1 MADTVIKRDGHVVPF
16 NKEKIGA
23 AILKAMKYGS
33 GIEKEK
39 IANDIADEIEDEL
52 KNVIEVPISDIE
64 TLVYNKLIS
73 KKQRLTAKAYEDY
86 RAVREYQRQH
96 NTIDNKVL
104 GIIDGTN
111 KASLSENSN
120 KNEAL
125 ISTCRDLVAEEVSKD
140 ISLRMML
147 PPHIAQAHQE
157 GIIHIHDLGH
167 YLNHSFNCCLVNLE
181 DMLQNGTVINGKMIE
196 KPHSFRTACTIATQ
210 IIAQVASAQF
220 GGQTITLSHLAPFVR
235 ISEKIIRKEVEEEQ
249 IAAHNKIYGGN
260 LISFSDDM
268 KLAIEEIVQK
278 RLAKEVRD
286 GVQTFQYQINTLQ
299 TSNGQSPFLSVFMYI
314 AENPEY
320 EKETAMIIEE
330 FIRQRIQGMKNEV
343 GVWITPAFP
352 KLLYV
357 LDENNMHEDSEY
369 WHITELAA
377 KCVAKRMMPDF
388 ISAKH
393 MRQNYEGNVFGCMG
407 CRAWLSPYKGDINNE
422 EGIYK
427 WYGRFNM
434 GLTSINLADC
444 GMSAQGSIDDFWKI
458 FDERLELCYES
469 LMLRYE
475 KLKNVTSDASPIH
488 WQHGAI
494 ARLPKHTPIYPLLQN
509 GYSTITLGYIGV
521 YECVKALLGVSHT
534 TSEGEKLAIEI
545 VSYMKKKVLDWK
557 KRTGLGFALYGTP
570 SESLTEKFAQA
581 TVRRWG
587 TVDGESNRNFLTNSY
602 HVFVE
607 EKINAFDK
615 LKFESQFHPIS
626 SGGCISYVEAVNL
639 TNNIPAVLSLI
650 QYIYDN
656 IQYAEINTKSD
667 YCHVCGYDGEIMID
681 DNLDWYCP
689 NCGNR
694 DKSKMNVV
702 RRTCGYLGENFWNKG
717 RTEEIKN
724 RYVHLGS
731 GD

>member
-1 MADTVIKRDGHVVPF
+1 MAETVVKRNGQIVPF
-16 NKEKIGA
+16 DKEKIST
-23 AILKAMKYGS
+23 AILKAMRYGS
-33 GIEKEK
+33 GVEKEK
-39 IANDIADEIEDEL
+39 IANDIANEIESEL
-52 KNVIEVPISDIE
+52 QDVNEVPISEIE
-64 TLVYNKLIS
+64 NLVYNKLIS
-73 KKQRLTAKAYEDY
+73 KKQRVTAKAYEDY

-167 YLNHSFNCCLVNLE
+167 YLNHSFNCCLVNLF
-181 DMLQNGTVINGKMIE
+181 DMLVNGTVINGKMIE

-210 IIAQVASAQF
+210 IIAQVASGQF

-235 ISEKIIRKEVEEEQ
+235 ISEERIRKEVEDEWSGYVGSE
-249 IAAHNKIYGGN
+249 
-260 LISFSDDM
+260 
-268 KLAIEEIVQK
+268 IENRINEIVKK

-357 LDENNMHEDSEY
+357 LDENNIHEDSEY
-369 WHITELAA
+369 WYITELAA
-377 KCVAKRMMPDF
+377 ECVSKRMMPDF

-407 CRAWLSPYKGDINNE
+407 CRAWLSPYKGSVNNE
-422 EGIYK
+422 EGAYK

-444 GMSAQGSIDDFWKI
+444 GMSAQGDIDEFWNI
-458 FDERLELCYES
+458 FEERLELCFES

-494 ARLPKHTPIYPLLQN
+494 ARLPKHAPIFPLLQE

-521 YECVKALLGVSHT
+521 YECVKSLLGVSHT
-534 TSEGEKLAIEI
+534 TPDGEKLALEI
-545 VSYMKKKVLDWK
+545 VKYMKKKVVDWK

-570 SESLTEKFAQA
+570 SESLTEKFANA
-581 TVRRWG
+581 TIKRWG
-587 TVDGESNRNFLTNSY
+587 TVDGEEARCFLTNSY

-607 EKINAFDK
+607 EEIDAFEK

-626 SGGCISYVEAVNL
+626 SGGCISYIEAVNL
-639 TNNIPAVLSLI
+639 TNNIPAVLSVI
-650 QYIYDN
+650 KYIYDN

-681 DNLDWYCP
+681 ENLDWYCP

-702 RRTCGYLGENFWNKG
+702 RRTCGYLGENFWNRG

-724 RYVHLGS
+724 RYVHLGA
-731 GD
+731 GN

>member
-1 MADTVIKRDGHVVPF
+1 MNVIKRDGRTVPF
-16 NKEKIGA
+16 DKNKIKT
-23 AILKAMKYGS
+23 AILRAMHQGS
-33 GIEKEK
+33 GVIKDK
-39 IANDIADEIEDEL
+39 IADDIANEIENEL
-52 KNVIEVPISDIE
+52 ADANEINISQIEL
-64 TLVYNKLIS
+64 LVYSKLIS
-73 KKQRLTAKAYEDY
+73 KKQKLTAKAYEDY

-104 GIIDGTN
+104 GIVDGTN

-157 GIIHIHDLGH
+157 GLIHIHDLGH
-167 YLNHSFNCCLVNLE
+167 YLNPSFNCCLVNLD
-181 DMLQNGTVINGKMIE
+181 DMLQNGTVINGKLIE

-210 IIAQVASAQF
+210 IIAQVASGQF

-235 ISEKIIRKEVEEEQ
+235 ISKER
-249 IAAHNKIYGGN
+249 
-260 LISFSDDM
+260 
-268 KLAIEEIVQK
+268 IENELRDELSLVNIDLTHDAFAEIVQK
-278 RLAKEVRD
+278 RLVKEVRD

-320 EKETAMIIEE
+320 EKETAMIIKE

-357 LDENNMHEDSEY
+357 LDENNIHEDSEY

-377 KCVAKRMMPDF
+377 ECVSKRMMPDF

-407 CRAWLSPYKGDINNE
+407 CRAWLSPYNGATNNE
-422 EGIYK
+422 DGKYK

-444 GMSAQGSIDDFWKI
+444 GMSAQGNIEDFWKI

-469 LMLRYE
+469 LMLRYD
-475 KLKNVTSDASPIH
+475 KLKNVTSDVSPIH

-494 ARLPKHTPIYPLLQN
+494 ARLPKHAPIYPLLQN
-509 GYSTITLGYIGV
+509 GYATITLGYIGV
-521 YECVKALLGVSHT
+521 YECVKSLIGVSHT
-534 TSEGEKLAIEI
+534 TPNGEKLALEI
-545 VSYMKKKVLDWK
+545 VKYMKSKVLEWK

-570 SESLTEKFAQA
+570 SEALTEKFANA

-587 TVDGESNRNFLTNSY
+587 TVDGEDVRGFLTNSY
-602 HVFVE
+602 HVNVE
-607 EKINAFDK
+607 EKIDAFAK

-626 SGGCISYVEAVNL
+626 SGGSISYIEAVNL
-639 TNNIPAVLSLI
+639 TNNIPAVLSVI
-650 QYIYDN
+650 KYIYDN
-656 IQYAEINTKSD
+656 IQYAELNTKSD
-667 YCHVCGYDGEIMID
+667 YCHVCGFDGEIMID
-681 DNLDWYCP
+681 ENLDWYCP

-724 RYVHLGS
+724 RYVHLGA

>member
-1 MADTVIKRDGHVVPF
+1 MFVIKRDGRQVPF
-16 NKEKIGA
+16 DKDKIRT
-23 AILKAMKYGS
+23 AILRAMHQGS
-33 GIEKEK
+33 GVIKEK
-39 IANDIADEIEDEL
+39 IADDIANEIENE
-52 KNVIEVPISDIE
+52 ISDTTSVNISQIE
-64 TLVYNKLIS
+64 LLVYSKLIS
-73 KKQRLTAKAYEDY
+73 KKQKLTAKAYEDY

-104 GIIDGTN
+104 GIVDGTN
-111 KASLSENSN
+111 KASLAENSN

-157 GIIHIHDLGH
+157 GLIHIHDLGH
-167 YLNHSFNCCLVNLE
+167 YLNHSFNCCLVNLN
-181 DMLQNGTVINGKMIE
+181 DMLQNGTVINGKLIE

-210 IIAQVASAQF
+210 IIAQVASGQF

-235 ISEKIIRKEVEEEQ
+235 ISAEKIRKEVEEEFSLFSTYGEDPDTY
-249 IAAHNKIYGGN
+249 KITED
-260 LISFSDDM
+260 I
-268 KLAIEEIVQK
+268 IQK

-314 AENPEY
+314 SEDKEY
-320 EKETAMIIEE
+320 EKETAMLVEE

-357 LDENNMHEDSEY
+357 LDENNIHEDSQY
-369 WHITELAA
+369 WYITELAA
-377 KCVAKRMMPDF
+377 ECVSKRMMPDF

-393 MRQNYEGNVFGCMG
+393 MRKNYEGNVFGCMG
-407 CRAWLSPYKGDINNE
+407 CRAWLSPYNGETNNE
-422 EGIYK
+422 TGTYK

-444 GMSAQGSIDDFWKI
+444 GMSAQGNIEDFWKI

-469 LMLRYE
+469 LMLRYD
-475 KLKNVTSDASPIH
+475 KLKNVTSDVSPIH

-494 ARLPKHTPIYPLLQN
+494 ARLPKHAPIYPLLQD
-509 GYSTITLGYIGV
+509 GYATITLGYIGV
-521 YECVKALLGVSHT
+521 YECVKSLIGVSHT
-534 TSEGEKLAIEI
+534 APDGEKLALEI
-545 VSYMKKKVLDWK
+545 VKYMKSKVLEWK

-570 SESLTEKFAQA
+570 SEALTEKFANA

-587 TVDGESNRNFLTNSY
+587 TVDGHEARGFLTNSY

-607 EKINAFDK
+607 EEINAFDK
-615 LKFESQFHPIS
+615 LQFESQFHPIS
-626 SGGCISYVEAVNL
+626 SGGSISYIEAVNL
-639 TNNIPAVLSLI
+639 TNNIPAVLSVI
-650 QYIYDN
+650 KYIYDN

-667 YCHVCGYDGEIMID
+667 YCHECGYDGEILID
-681 DNLDWYCP
+681 ENLDWYCP

-724 RYVHLGS
+724 RYVHLGA

>member
-1 MADTVIKRDGHVVPF
+1 MVDIVIKRNNEEVSF
-16 NKEKIGA
+16 NKEKIST
-23 AILKAMKYGS
+23 AILKAMRHGS
-33 GIEKEK
+33 GIKKDK
-39 IANDIADEIEDEL
+39 IANDIADEIANEL
-52 KNVIEVPISDIE
+52 QDVEKVSISKIEG
-64 TLVYNKLIS
+64 LVYNKLIS
-73 KKQRLTAKAYEDY
+73 KKQKLTAKAYEDY

-120 KNEAL
+120 KNETL

-147 PPHIAQAHQE
+147 PPHIAQAHQD

-210 IIAQVASAQF
+210 IIAQVASGQF
-220 GGQTITLSHLAPFVR
+220 GGQTIALSHLAPFVR
-235 ISEKIIRKEVEEEQ
+235 ISEEKIRKEVEEELYD
-249 IAAHNKIYGGN
+249 ILEADIELDITRNT
-260 LISFSDDM
+260 
-268 KLAIEEIVQK
+268 AIEKVVKK
-278 RLAKEVRD
+278 RLADEVRA

-314 AENPEY
+314 SENPEY
-320 EKETAMIIEE
+320 EKETAMLIEE

-343 GVWITPAFP
+343 GVWTTPAFP

-357 LDENNMHEDSEY
+357 LDENNIHEDSKY
-369 WHITELAA
+369 WYITELAA
-377 KCVAKRMMPDF
+377 ECVSKRMMPDF

-393 MRQNYEGNVFGCMG
+393 MKQNYEGNVFGCMG
-407 CRAWLSPYKGDINNE
+407 CRAWLSPYKGGINNT
-422 EGIYK
+422 EGEYK

-434 GLTSINLADC
+434 GLTSINLADV
-444 GMSAQGSIDDFWKI
+444 GLSAQGDIDDFWKI

-494 ARLPKHTPIYPLLQN
+494 ARLPKHAPIYPLLQD
-509 GYSTITLGYIGV
+509 GYATITLGYIGV
-521 YECVKALLGVSHT
+521 YECVKALIGKSHT
-534 TSEGEKLAIEI
+534 TPEGEKLAVEI
-545 VSYMKKKVLDWK
+545 VKYMKSKTLEWK

-570 SESLTEKFAQA
+570 SESLTEKFANA
-581 TVRRWG
+581 TVERWG
-587 TVDGESNRNFLTNSY
+587 TVDGESSRGFLTNSY

-607 EKINAFDK
+607 EEINAFDK

-626 SGGCISYVEAVNL
+626 SGGSISYIEAVNL
-639 TNNIPAVLSLI
+639 TNNIPAVLSVI
-650 QYIYDN
+650 KYIYDN

-667 YCHVCGYDGEIMID
+667 YCHICGYDGEIMID
-681 DNLDWYCP
+681 ENLDWYCP
-689 NCGNR
+689 NCGNK

-724 RYVHLGS
+724 RYVHLGA

>member
-1 MADTVIKRDGHVVPF
+1 MADTVIKRDGHVVAF
-16 NKEKIGA
+16 DKAKISK

-39 IANDIADEIEDEL
+39 IANDIANEIEVEL
-52 KNVIEVPISDIE
+52 HDVCEVSISDIE
-64 TLVYNKLIS
+64 NLVYNKLIS

-140 ISLRMML
+140 VSLRMML

-235 ISEKIIRKEVEEEQ
+235 ISEERIRKEVEEELD
-249 IAAHNKIYGGN
+249 I
-260 LISFSDDM
+260 
-268 KLAIEEIVQK
+268 IEEGYYETPYNGYFKDKVEEVVQK

-320 EKETAMIIEE
+320 EKETAMIVEE

-357 LDENNMHEDSEY
+357 LDENNIHEDSEY

-377 KCVAKRMMPDF
+377 ECVSKRMMPDF

-422 EGIYK
+422 DGKYK

-444 GMSAQGSIDDFWKI
+444 GMSAQGNIDDFWQI

-521 YECVKALLGVSHT
+521 YECVKSLLGVSHT
-534 TSEGEKLAIEI
+534 TDEGEKLALEI
-545 VSYMKKKVLDWK
+545 VKYMKKKVLDWK

-570 SESLTEKFAQA
+570 SESLTEKFARA
-581 TVRRWG
+581 TARRWG
-587 TVDGESNRNFLTNSY
+587 TVDGESNRGFLTNSY

-626 SGGCISYVEAVNL
+626 SGGCISYIEAVNL
-639 TNNIPAVLSLI
+639 TNNIPAVLSVI
-650 QYIYDN
+650 KYIYDN

-702 RRTCGYLGENFWNKG
+702 RRTCGYLGENFWNEG

-724 RYVHLGS
+724 RYVHLGA
-731 GD
+731 GE

>member
-1 MADTVIKRDGHVVPF
+1 MADTVVKRDGNIAPF
-16 NKEKIGA
+16 NKEKIST

-39 IANDIADEIEDEL
+39 IANDIANEIENEL
-52 KNVIEVPISDIE
+52 KDVSEVSISDIE
-64 TLVYNKLIS
+64 TSVYNKLIS

-235 ISEKIIRKEVEEEQ
+235 ISKERIRREVWNDIYDLNIGSQEDIADYVEKIVE
-249 IAAHNKIYGGN
+249 
-260 LISFSDDM
+260 
-268 KLAIEEIVQK
+268 K
-278 RLAKEVRD
+278 RLAREVRD

-314 AENPEY
+314 SEDAEY

-330 FIRQRIQGMKNEV
+330 FIKQRIQGMKNEV

-357 LDENNMHEDSEY
+357 LDENNIHEDSEY
-369 WHITELAA
+369 WYITELAA
-377 KCVAKRMMPDF
+377 ECVSKRMMPDF

-407 CRAWLSPYKGDINNE
+407 CRAWLSPYSGIINNE
-422 EGIYK
+422 DGKYK

-444 GMSAQGSIDDFWKI
+444 GMSAQGNIEDFWKI

-469 LMLRYE
+469 LILRYE

-494 ARLPKHTPIYPLLQN
+494 ARLPKHAPIQPLLQDS
-509 GYSTITLGYIGV
+509 YATITLGYIGV
-521 YECVKALLGVSHT
+521 YECVKSLLGVSHT
-534 TSEGEKLAIEI
+534 TPEGEKLALEI
-545 VSYMKKKVLDWK
+545 VKYMKKKILDWK

-587 TVDGESNRNFLTNSY
+587 TVDGESDRNFLTNSY

-607 EKINAFDK
+607 EEINAFDK

-626 SGGCISYVEAVNL
+626 SGGCISYIEAVNL
-639 TNNIPAVLSLI
+639 TNNIPAVLSVI

-724 RYVHLGS
+724 RYVHLGA
-731 GD
+731 GE

>member
-1 MADTVIKRDGHVVPF
+1 MVVIKRDGREVSF
-16 NKEKIGA
+16 DKTKIET
-23 AILKAMKYGS
+23 AILRAMHQGS
-33 GIEKEK
+33 GVIKDK
-39 IANDIADEIEDEL
+39 IAKDIADEIENEFKECD
-52 KNVIEVPISDIE
+52 KIDISTIEMS
-64 TLVYNKLIS
+64 VYNKLIS
-73 KKQRLTAKAYEDY
+73 KKQKLTAKAYEDY

-120 KNEAL
+120 KNESL

-157 GIIHIHDLGH
+157 GLIHVHDLGH
-167 YLNHSFNCCLVNLE
+167 YLNPSFNCCLVNLE
-181 DMLQNGTVINGKMIE
+181 DMLQNGTVINGKLIE

-220 GGQTITLSHLAPFVR
+220 GGQTMTLSHLAPFVR
-235 ISEKIIRKEVEEEQ
+235 ISEERIRNEVEDE
-249 IAAHNKIYGGN
+249 IYNIVEYGVH
-260 LISFSDDM
+260 SPSM
-268 KLAIEEIVQK
+268 IEEIVRK

-314 AENPEY
+314 SENPEY

-357 LDENNMHEDSEY
+357 LNENNIHEDSEY
-369 WHITELAA
+369 WYITKLAA
-377 KCVAKRMMPDF
+377 ECVSKRMMPDF

-407 CRAWLSPYKGDINNE
+407 CRAWLSPYKGGINNT
-422 EGIYK
+422 EGTYK

-444 GMSAQGSIDDFWKI
+444 GLSAQGNIDDFWKI

-469 LMLRYE
+469 LMLRYG
-475 KLKNVTSDASPIH
+475 KLKNVTSDVSPIH

-494 ARLPKHTPIYPLLQN
+494 ARLPKHTPIYPLLQE
-509 GYSTITLGYIGV
+509 GYATITLGYIGV
-521 YECVKALLGVSHT
+521 YECVKSLLGVSHT
-534 TSEGEKLAIEI
+534 TPEGEKLALEI
-545 VSYMKKKVLDWK
+545 VKYMKAKVLEWK

-570 SESLTEKFAQA
+570 SESLTEKFANA

-587 TVDGESNRNFLTNSY
+587 TVDGEEARGFLTNSY

-607 EKINAFDK
+607 EKIDAFDK

-626 SGGCISYVEAVNL
+626 SGGCISYIEAVNL
-639 TNNIPAVLSLI
+639 TNNIPAVLSVI

-681 DNLDWYCP
+681 ENLDWYCP
-689 NCGNR
+689 NCSNK

-724 RYVHLGS
+724 RYVHLGA
-731 GD
+731 GE

>member
-1 MADTVIKRDGHVVPF
+1 MTRTIIKRDGREVEF
-16 NKEKIGA
+16 QREKIYN
-23 AILKAMKYGS
+23 AILKAMNHGS
-33 GIEKEK
+33 GIVKEK
-39 IANDIADEIEDEL
+39 IACDIADEIDEEFRD
-52 KNVIEVPISDIE
+52 KERITIAEVE
-64 TLVYNKLIS
+64 TLVYSKLIA
-73 KKQRLTAKAYEDY
+73 KKQKTTAKAYEGY
-86 RAVREYQRQH
+86 RAVREYQRQQ

-104 GIIDGTN
+104 GIVDGSN
-111 KASLSENSN
+111 KDMLSENSN

-125 ISTCRDLVAEEVSKD
+125 ISTGRDLVAEEVSKD

-147 PPHIAQAHQE
+147 PPHIAQAHQD

-167 YLNHSFNCCLVNLE
+167 YLNKSFNCCLVNLD
-181 DMLQNGTVINGKMIE
+181 DMLQNGTVINGKLIE

-235 ISEKIIRKEVEEEQ
+235 ISEERIREEVKEDCCD
-249 IAAHNKIYGGN
+249 
-260 LISFSDDM
+260 LWDDSLVNTEGFQ
-268 KLAIEEIVQK
+268 KVVQR
-278 RLAKEVRD
+278 RLAKEIRD

-299 TSNGQSPFLSVFMYI
+299 TANGQSPFLSVFMFI
-314 AENPEY
+314 GENPEY

-343 GVWITPAFP
+343 GAWITPAFP

-357 LDENNMHEDSEY
+357 LDENNIHEDSEY
-369 WHITELAA
+369 WYITKLAA

-407 CRAWLSPYKGDINNE
+407 CRAWLSPYKGPTNNT
-422 EGIYK
+422 EGTYK

-444 GMSAQGSIDDFWKI
+444 GLSAQGSIEDFWKI

-475 KLKNVTSDASPIH
+475 KLKDVTSDVSPIH

-494 ARLPKHTPIYPLLQN
+494 ARLPKHTPIYPLLQD

-521 YECVKALLGVSHT
+521 YECVKALIGVSHT
-534 TSEGEKLAIEI
+534 TPEGEKLALEI
-545 VSYMKKKVLDWK
+545 VKYMKAKVLEWK

-570 SESLTEKFAQA
+570 SESLTEKFAKA
-581 TVRRWG
+581 TMRRWG
-587 TVDGESNRNFLTNSY
+587 TVDGTDKRNFLTNSY

-607 EKINAFDK
+607 EKIDPFEK

-626 SGGCISYVEAVNL
+626 SGGCISYIEAVNL
-639 TNNIPAVLSLI
+639 TNNIPSVLSVI
-650 QYIYDN
+650 QFIYDN

-667 YCHVCGYDGEIMID
+667 YCQVCGFDGEILID
-681 DNLDWYCP
+681 EDLEWYCP

-694 DKSKMNVV
+694 DKTRMNVT
-702 RRTCGYLGENFWNKG
+702 RRTCGYLGENFWNEG

>member
-1 MADTVIKRDGHVVPF
+1 MITVIKRDGRRVDFDKLRIV
-16 NKEKIGA
+16 N
-23 AILKAMKYGS
+23 AIVKAMRQGT
-33 GIEKEK
+33 GIVKLK
-39 IANDIADEIEDEL
+39 IAEDIANEIESEL
-52 KNVIEVPISDIE
+52 KNVTEVNISQIEMS
-64 TLVYNKLIS
+64 VYNKLIS
-73 KKQRLTAKAYEDY
+73 KKQRLTAKSYEDY
-86 RAVREYQRQH
+86 RAVREYQRLH

-111 KASLSENSN
+111 KASLLENSN

-125 ISTCRDLVAEEVSKD
+125 VSTSRDLVAEEVSKD
-140 ISLRMML
+140 ISLRMKL
-147 PPHIAQAHQE
+147 PPHIAQAHQD
-157 GIIHIHDLGH
+157 GIIHVHDLGH
-167 YLNHSFNCCLVNLE
+167 YLNNSFNCCLVNLE

-210 IIAQVASAQF
+210 IIAQVASGQF
-220 GGQTITLSHLAPFVR
+220 GGQSITLSHLAPFVR
-235 ISEKIIRKEVEEEQ
+235 ISEENIRKEVNDELSNFDNFGEMTNYRQMVE
-249 IAAHNKIYGGN
+249 H
-260 LISFSDDM
+260 
-268 KLAIEEIVQK
+268 IVKK
-278 RLAKEVRD
+278 RLAKEIRD

-314 AENPEY
+314 SENPEY
-320 EKETAMIIEE
+320 EKETAALVEE
-330 FIRQRIQGMKNEV
+330 FIRQRIKGMKNEV

-357 LDENNMHEDSEY
+357 LDENNIHEDSEY
-369 WHITELAA
+369 WYITELAA
-377 KCVAKRMMPDF
+377 ECVSKRMMPDF

-393 MRQNYEGNVFGCMG
+393 MRQNYEGNVFPCMG
-407 CRAWLSPYKGDINNE
+407 CRAWLSPYKGSINNTN
-422 EGIYK
+422 GTYK
-427 WYGRFNM
+427 WYGRYNM

-444 GMSAQGSIDDFWKI
+444 GLSAQGNIDDFWEI

-475 KLKNVTSDASPIH
+475 KLKDVTSDVSPIH

-494 ARLPKHTPIYPLLQN
+494 ARLPKHAPIYPLLQD

-521 YECVKALLGVSHT
+521 YECVKALIGKSHT
-534 TSEGEKLAIEI
+534 TPEGEKLALEI
-545 VSYMKKKVLDWK
+545 VKYMKAKVLEWK

-570 SESLTEKFAQA
+570 SESLTERFANA
-581 TVRRWG
+581 TVKRWG
-587 TVDGESNRNFLTNSY
+587 TVDGEEARGFLTNSY

-607 EKINAFDK
+607 EKIDAFEK

-639 TNNIPAVLSLI
+639 TNNIPAVLELI
-650 QYIYDN
+650 KFIYEN

-667 YCHVCGYDGEIMID
+667 YCHVCGFDGEIQID
-681 DNLDWYCP
+681 EDLEWYCP

-702 RRTCGYLGENFWNKG
+702 RRTCGYLGENYWNKG

-724 RYVHLGS
+724 RYVHLGG

>member
-1 MADTVIKRDGHVVPF
+1 MASTVIKRDGRIVSF
-16 NKEKIGA
+16 DKEKINT

-33 GIEKEK
+33 GVKKEK
-39 IANDIADEIEDEL
+39 IANDIANEIENEL
-52 KNVIEVPISDIE
+52 QNIDEVPISEIE
-64 TLVYNKLIS
+64 ALVYNKLIS
-73 KKQRLTAKAYEDY
+73 KKQRNTAKVYEGY
-86 RAVREYQRQH
+86 RAVREYQRQQ

-104 GIIDGTN
+104 GIIDGSN
-111 KASLSENSN
+111 NDALAENSN
-120 KNEAL
+120 KQKTL
-125 ISTCRDLVAEEVSKD
+125 VSTSRDLVAEEVSKD
-140 ISLRMML
+140 ISLRMKL
-147 PPHIAQAHQE
+147 PPHLAQAHQE

-167 YLNHSFNCCLVNLE
+167 YLNNSFNCCLVNLD

-210 IIAQVASAQF
+210 IIAQVASGQF

-235 ISEKIIRKEVEEEQ
+235 ISEERIREEVNAEIDLFENVGENPECENIIEK
-249 IAAHNKIYGGN
+249 
-260 LISFSDDM
+260 
-268 KLAIEEIVQK
+268 IVQK

-314 AENPEY
+314 SENPEY

-330 FIRQRIQGMKNEV
+330 FIRQRIKGMKNEV

-357 LDENNMHEDSEY
+357 LDENNIHENSEY
-369 WHITELAA
+369 WYITELAA
-377 KCVAKRMMPDF
+377 ECVSKRMMPDF

-422 EGIYK
+422 KGIYK

-444 GMSAQGSIDDFWKI
+444 GMSAQGSVEDFWKI

-475 KLKNVTSDASPIH
+475 KLKDVTSDASPIH

-494 ARLPKHTPIYPLLQN
+494 ARLPKHASIYPLLQN

-534 TSEGEKLAIEI
+534 TPEGEKLALEI

-587 TVDGESNRNFLTNSY
+587 TVDGESNRSFLTNSY

-724 RYVHLGS
+724 RYVHLGA

>member
-1 MADTVIKRDGHVVPF
+1 MADTVVKRNGDIAPF
-16 NKEKIGA
+16 NKEKISI

-33 GIEKEK
+33 GIEKGK
-39 IANDIADEIEDEL
+39 IANDIADEIEAEL
-52 KNVIEVPISDIE
+52 NDVENVSISDIE
-64 TLVYNKLIS
+64 ALVYNKLIS
-73 KKQRLTAKAYEDY
+73 KKQRLTAKAYENY
-86 RAVREYQRQH
+86 RAVREYQRQN

-147 PPHIAQAHQE
+147 PPHIAQAHQD

-220 GGQTITLSHLAPFVR
+220 GGQTVTLSHLAPFVR
-235 ISEKIIRKEVEEEQ
+235 ISEERIRKEVEEELDIIEQ
-249 IAAHNKIYGGN
+249 GYYEAPYNN
-260 LISFSDDM
+260 SFEDKM
-268 KLAIEEIVQK
+268 EEVIKK

-320 EKETAMIIEE
+320 EKETAMIVEE

-357 LDENNMHEDSEY
+357 LDKNNIHEDSEY
-369 WHITELAA
+369 WYITELAA
-377 KCVAKRMMPDF
+377 ECVSKRMMPDF

-422 EGIYK
+422 NGKYK

-444 GMSAQGSIDDFWKI
+444 GMSAQGNIEDFWKI

-469 LMLRYE
+469 LILRYE

-494 ARLPKHTPIYPLLQN
+494 ARLPKHTPILPLLQD
-509 GYSTITLGYIGV
+509 GYATITLGYIGV
-521 YECVKALLGVSHT
+521 YECVKSLLGVSHT
-534 TSEGEKLAIEI
+534 TPEGEKLALEI
-545 VSYMKKKVLDWK
+545 VSYMKKKILDWK

-587 TVDGESNRNFLTNSY
+587 TVDGESDRNFLTNSY

-607 EKINAFDK
+607 EEINAFDK
-615 LKFESQFHPIS
+615 LRFESQFHPIS
-626 SGGCISYVEAVNL
+626 SGGCISYIEAVNL
-639 TNNIPAVLSLI
+639 TNNIPAVLSVI

-681 DNLDWYCP
+681 ENLDWYCP

-724 RYVHLGS
+724 RYVHLGA
-731 GD
+731 GE

>member
-1 MADTVIKRDGHVVPF
+1 MRVIKRDGRTVMF
-16 NKEKIGA
+16 DKEKIEI

-33 GIEKEK
+33 GIQKDK
-39 IANDIADEIEDEL
+39 IAKDIADEIEFEL
-52 KNVIEVPISDIE
+52 KDADKVTISEIEG
-64 TLVYNKLIS
+64 LVYNKLIS

-120 KNEAL
+120 KDETL

-140 ISLRMML
+140 ISLRMKL

-157 GIIHIHDLGH
+157 GLIHIHDLGH
-167 YLNHSFNCCLVNLE
+167 YLNSSFNCCLVNLE
-181 DMLQNGTVINGKMIE
+181 DMLQNGTVINGKLIE

-210 IIAQVASAQF
+210 IIAQVASGQF

-235 ISEKIIRKEVEEEQ
+235 ISEEQIRKQVEEELFEIMEQ
-249 IAAHNKIYGGN
+249 GLYNNKT
-260 LISFSDDM
+260 LE
-268 KLAIEEIVQK
+268 KIVQK

-314 AENPEY
+314 NEDKEY
-320 EKETAMIIEE
+320 EKETAMITEE
-330 FIRQRIQGMKNEV
+330 FIRQRIKGMKNEV

-357 LDENNMHEDSEY
+357 LDENNIHEDSEY
-369 WHITELAA
+369 WHITKLAA
-377 KCVAKRMMPDF
+377 ECVSKRMMPDF

-407 CRAWLSPYKGDINNE
+407 CRAWLSPYKGNINNKD
-422 EGIYK
+422 GVYK

-444 GMSAQGSIDDFWKI
+444 GMSAQGDIDNFWKI

-475 KLKNVTSDASPIH
+475 KLKNVTSDVSPIH

-509 GYSTITLGYIGV
+509 GYATITLGYIGV
-521 YECVKALLGVSHT
+521 YECVKSLLGVSHT
-534 TSEGEKLAIEI
+534 DAEGEKLAIEI

-557 KRTGLGFALYGTP
+557 EKTGLGFALYGTP
-570 SESLTEKFAQA
+570 SESLTEKFAKA
-581 TVRRWG
+581 TIKRWG
-587 TVDGESNRNFLTNSY
+587 TVDGESDRNFLTNSY

-626 SGGCISYVEAVNL
+626 SGGCISYIEAVNL

-650 QYIYDN
+650 QYIYEN

-667 YCHVCGYDGEIMID
+667 YCHVCEYDGEIEID
-681 DNLDWYCP
+681 ENLDWYCP

-724 RYVHLGS
+724 RYVHLGA
-731 GD
+731 GE

>member
-1 MADTVIKRDGHVVPF
+1 MNVKKRNGDIVPF
-16 NKEKIGA
+16 NKEKIST

-39 IANDIADEIEDEL
+39 IANDIASEIEAEL
-52 KNVIEVPISDIE
+52 ESVAEVAISDIE

-147 PPHIAQAHQE
+147 PPHIAQAHQD

-196 KPHSFRTACTIATQ
+196 KSHSFRTACTIATQ

-220 GGQTITLSHLAPFVR
+220 GGQTITLTHLAPFVR
-235 ISEKIIRKEVEEEQ
+235 ISKERIENELREELSLVNAE
-249 IAAHNKIYGGN
+249 
-260 LISFSDDM
+260 LSDD
-268 KLAIEEIVQK
+268 AFAEIVQK
-278 RLAKEVRD
+278 RLMREVRD

-320 EKETAMIIEE
+320 EKETAMIVEE
-330 FIRQRIQGMKNEV
+330 FIRQRIKGMKNEV

-357 LDENNMHEDSEY
+357 LDENNIHEDSEY

-377 KCVAKRMMPDF
+377 ECVSKRMMPDF

-407 CRAWLSPYKGDINNE
+407 CRAWLSPYK
-422 EGIYK
+422 
-427 WYGRFNM
+427 R
-434 GLTSINLADC
+434 
-444 GMSAQGSIDDFWKI
+444 
-458 FDERLELCYES
+458 
-469 LMLRYE
+469 
-475 KLKNVTSDASPIH
+475 
-488 WQHGAI
+488 
-494 ARLPKHTPIYPLLQN
+494 
-509 GYSTITLGYIGV
+509 
-521 YECVKALLGVSHT
+521 
-534 TSEGEKLAIEI
+534 
-545 VSYMKKKVLDWK
+545 
-557 KRTGLGFALYGTP
+557 
-570 SESLTEKFAQA
+570 
-581 TVRRWG
+581 
-587 TVDGESNRNFLTNSY
+587 
-602 HVFVE
+602 
-607 EKINAFDK
+607 
-615 LKFESQFHPIS
+615 
-626 SGGCISYVEAVNL
+626 
-639 TNNIPAVLSLI
+639 
-650 QYIYDN
+650 
-656 IQYAEINTKSD
+656 
-667 YCHVCGYDGEIMID
+667 
-681 DNLDWYCP
+681 
-689 NCGNR
+689 
-694 DKSKMNVV
+694 
-702 RRTCGYLGENFWNKG
+702 
-717 RTEEIKN
+717 
-724 RYVHLGS
+724 
-731 GD
+731 

>member
-1 MADTVIKRDGHVVPF
+1 MANTVIKRDGHIVSF
-16 NKEKIGA
+16 DKNKISI
-23 AILKAMKYGS
+23 AILKAMKHGS

-39 IANDIADEIEDEL
+39 IANDIANEIEVEL
-52 KNVIEVPISDIE
+52 ADTETVSISDIE

-235 ISEKIIRKEVEEEQ
+235 ISEERIREEVNEELNSFIQYGENPEDKQITENIIK
-249 IAAHNKIYGGN
+249 N
-260 LISFSDDM
+260 
-268 KLAIEEIVQK
+268 

-320 EKETAMIIEE
+320 EKETAMIVEE
-330 FIRQRIQGMKNEV
+330 FIRQRIKGMKNEV

-357 LDENNMHEDSEY
+357 LDENNIHEDSEY
-369 WHITELAA
+369 WHITKLAA
-377 KCVAKRMMPDF
+377 ECVSKRMMPDF

-422 EGIYK
+422 EGEYK

-444 GMSAQGSIDDFWKI
+444 GMSAQGSIEDFWKI
-458 FDERLELCYES
+458 FDERLEICYES
-469 LMLRYE
+469 LLLRYE

-494 ARLPKHTPIYPLLQN
+494 ARLPKHAPIYPLLQD
-509 GYSTITLGYIGV
+509 GYATITLGYIGV
-521 YECVKALLGVSHT
+521 YECVKSLLGVSHT
-534 TSEGEKLAIEI
+534 TPEGEKLALEI
-545 VSYMKKKVLDWK
+545 VSYMKKKILDWK

-639 TNNIPAVLSLI
+639 TNNIPAVLSVI

-724 RYVHLGS
+724 RYVHLGA
-731 GD
+731 GE

>member
-1 MADTVIKRDGHVVPF
+1 MAQTVIKRDGRKVAF
-16 NKEKIGA
+16 DKDRIYN
-23 AILKAMKYGS
+23 AIIKAMSQGS
-33 GIEKEK
+33 GIKKEK
-39 IANDIADEIEDEL
+39 IAEDIATEIETEL
-52 KNVIEVPISDIE
+52 KCVNEVTIPQIEM
-64 TLVYNKLIS
+64 LVYSKLIS
-73 KKQRLTAKAYEDY
+73 KKQKLTAKSYEDY

-104 GIIDGTN
+104 GIVDGTN

-167 YLNHSFNCCLVNLE
+167 YLNPSFNCCLVNLD
-181 DMLQNGTVINGKMIE
+181 DMLQNGTVINGKLIE

-220 GGQTITLSHLAPFVR
+220 GGQTVTLSHLAPFVR
-235 ISEKIIRKEVEEEQ
+235 ISEERIREEVREELNIIE
-249 IAAHNKIYGGN
+249 GN
-260 LISFSDDM
+260 SFKDN
-268 KLAIEEIVQK
+268 IEKVIQK

-314 AENPEY
+314 NENPEY

-330 FIRQRIQGMKNEV
+330 FVRQRIQGMKNEV
-343 GVWITPAFP
+343 GVWVTPAFP

-357 LDENNMHEDSEY
+357 LDENNIHEDSKY
-369 WHITELAA
+369 WHITELAGH
-377 KCVAKRMMPDF
+377 CISKRMMPDL

-393 MRQNYEGNVFGCMG
+393 MKQNYEGNVFGCMG
-407 CRAWLSPYKGDINNE
+407 CRAWLSPYKGGINNE
-422 EGIYK
+422 EGQYK

-444 GMSAQGSIDDFWKI
+444 GLSAQGNMDDFWEI
-458 FDERLELCYES
+458 FDERLELCFES

-475 KLKNVTSDASPIH
+475 KLKNVTSDVSPIH

-494 ARLPKHTPIYPLLQN
+494 ARLPKHAPIFPLLQD
-509 GYSTITLGYIGV
+509 GYATITLGYIGV
-521 YECVKALLGVSHT
+521 YECVKALIGQSHT
-534 TSEGEKLAIEI
+534 TTEGEKLALEI
-545 VSYMKKKVLDWK
+545 VKYMKAKVVEWK
-557 KRTGLGFALYGTP
+557 ERTGLGFALYGTP
-570 SESLTEKFAQA
+570 SESLTEKFANA

-587 TVDGESNRNFLTNSY
+587 TVDGTDVRGFLTNSY
-602 HVFVE
+602 HIFVE
-607 EKINAFDK
+607 EKIDAFSK

-626 SGGCISYVEAVNL
+626 SGGCISYIEAVNL
-639 TNNIPAVLSLI
+639 TNNIPAVLSVMK
-650 QYIYDN
+650 YIYDN

-667 YCHVCGYDGEIMID
+667 YCHACGYDGEIMID
-681 DNLDWYCP
+681 DNLEWYCP

-694 DKSKMNVV
+694 DKTRMNVV

-724 RYVHLGS
+724 RYVHLGC

>member
-1 MADTVIKRDGHVVPF
+1 MIVTKRDGRQVPF
-16 NKEKIGA
+16 DKNKIKV
-23 AILKAMKYGS
+23 AILKAMNQGS
-33 GIEKEK
+33 GIPKEK
-39 IANDIADEIEDEL
+39 IAEDIANEIEEEINGL
-52 KNVIEVPISDIE
+52 EEVSISQIEMS
-64 TLVYNKLIS
+64 VYNKLIS
-73 KKQRLTAKAYEDY
+73 KRQKLTAKAYEDY
-86 RAVREYQRQH
+86 RAVRAYQRQH

-125 ISTCRDLVAEEVSKD
+125 ISTARDLVAEEVSKD
-140 ISLRMML
+140 ISLRIML
-147 PPHIAQAHQE
+147 PPHIAQAHQD

-167 YLNHSFNCCLVNLE
+167 YLNPSFNCCLVNLE

-235 ISEKIIRKEVEEEQ
+235 ISEERIRKEVEDEWSGYVGSE
-249 IAAHNKIYGGN
+249 
-260 LISFSDDM
+260 
-268 KLAIEEIVQK
+268 IENRINGIIKK

-320 EKETAMIIEE
+320 EKETAMLVEE

-357 LDENNMHEDSEY
+357 LDENNVHENSEY
-369 WHITELAA
+369 WHITKLAA
-377 KCVAKRMMPDF
+377 ECISKRMMPDL

-407 CRAWLSPYKGDINNE
+407 CRAWLSPYKGDTNNCD
-422 EGIYK
+422 GIYK

-444 GMSAQGSIDDFWKI
+444 GMSAQGSIEDFWRI

-469 LMLRYE
+469 LMLRYN
-475 KLKNVTSDASPIH
+475 KLKDVTSDVSPIH

-494 ARLPKHTPIYPLLQN
+494 ARLPKHTPIYPLLQD

-534 TSEGEKLAIEI
+534 TPEGEKLALEI
-545 VSYMKKKVLDWK
+545 VKYMKSKVLEWK

-570 SESLTEKFAQA
+570 SESLTEKFANA
-581 TVRRWG
+581 TVSRWG
-587 TVDGESNRNFLTNSY
+587 TVDGEEARGFLTNSY

-607 EKINAFDK
+607 EKIDAFEK
-615 LKFESQFHPIS
+615 LRFESQFHPIS
-626 SGGCISYVEAVNL
+626 SGGCISYIEAVNL
-639 TNNIPAVLSLI
+639 TNNIPAVISVI
-650 QYIYDN
+650 KYIYDN

-667 YCHVCGYDGEIMID
+667 YCHVCGFDGEIMID
-681 DNLDWYCP
+681 ENLDWYCP

-724 RYVHLGS
+724 RYVHLGA

>member
-1 MADTVIKRDGHVVPF
+1 MDVIKRDGRKVPF
-16 NKEKIGA
+16 DKNKIKT
-23 AILKAMKYGS
+23 AILRAMHQGS
-33 GIEKEK
+33 GVIKDK
-39 IANDIADEIEDEL
+39 IADDIANEIENEFINIEEVDISQIEL
-52 KNVIEVPISDIE
+52 
-64 TLVYNKLIS
+64 LVYNKLIS
-73 KKQRLTAKAYEDY
+73 KKQKLTAKAYEDY

-104 GIIDGTN
+104 GIVDGTN

-140 ISLRMML
+140 IALRMML
-147 PPHIAQAHQE
+147 PPHIAQAHQD
-157 GIIHIHDLGH
+157 GLIHIHDLGH
-167 YLNHSFNCCLVNLE
+167 YLNPSFNCCLVNLW
-181 DMLQNGTVINGKMIE
+181 DMLMNGTVINGKLIE
-196 KPHSFRTACTIATQ
+196 RPHRFRTACTIATQ
-210 IIAQVASAQF
+210 IIAQVASGQF

-235 ISEKIIRKEVEEEQ
+235 FSEEIIRKEVEEECKDLWDVNFQ
-249 IAAHNKIYGGN
+249 SDEYIDKIV
-260 LISFSDDM
+260 
-268 KLAIEEIVQK
+268 AK

-299 TSNGQSPFLSVFMYI
+299 TSNGQAPFLSVFMYI

-320 EKETAMIIEE
+320 EMETALIVEE

-357 LDENNMHEDSEY
+357 LDENNIHEDSEY
-369 WHITELAA
+369 WYITELAA
-377 KCVAKRMMPDF
+377 ECVSKRMMPDF

-407 CRAWLSPYKGDINNE
+407 CRAWLSPYRGATNNE
-422 EGIYK
+422 DGEYK

-444 GMSAQGSIDDFWKI
+444 GMSAQGNIEDFWQI
-458 FDERLELCYES
+458 FDERLELCYDS
-469 LMLRYE
+469 LMLRYD
-475 KLKNVTSDASPIH
+475 KLKNVTSDVSPIH

-494 ARLPKHTPIYPLLQN
+494 ARLPKHAPIYPLLQD
-509 GYSTITLGYIGV
+509 GYATITLGYIGV
-521 YECVKALLGVSHT
+521 YECVKSLLGVSHT
-534 TSEGEKLAIEI
+534 TPDGEKLALEI
-545 VSYMKKKVLDWK
+545 VKYMKSKVLEWK

-570 SESLTEKFAQA
+570 SESLTEKFANA
-581 TVRRWG
+581 TVKRWG
-587 TVDGESNRNFLTNSY
+587 TVDGEEVRGFLTNSY

-607 EKINAFDK
+607 EEINAFDK

-626 SGGCISYVEAVNL
+626 SGGCISYIEAVNL
-639 TNNIPAVLSLI
+639 TNNIPAVLSVI
-650 QYIYDN
+650 KYIYDN

-681 DNLDWYCP
+681 IDLNWYCP

-702 RRTCGYLGENFWNKG
+702 RRTCGYLGENFWNAG

-724 RYVHLGS
+724 RYVHLGC

>member
-1 MADTVIKRDGHVVPF
+1 MANTVIKRDGHVVPF
-16 NKEKIGA
+16 NKEKIST

-33 GIEKEK
+33 GIEKGK
-39 IANDIADEIEDEL
+39 IADDIADEIEVEL
-52 KNVIEVPISDIE
+52 KDTNEVSISDIE

-111 KASLSENSN
+111 KASLTENSN

-147 PPHIAQAHQE
+147 PPHIAQAHQD

-235 ISEKIIRKEVEEEQ
+235 ISEERIKEEVKEECCD
-249 IAAHNKIYGGN
+249 
-260 LISFSDDM
+260 LWDDSLVNTEGF
-268 KLAIEEIVQK
+268 KKVVQK

-314 AENPEY
+314 SENPEY

-330 FIRQRIQGMKNEV
+330 FIRQRIKGMKNEV

-357 LDENNMHEDSEY
+357 LDENNIHEDSEY
-369 WHITELAA
+369 WYITELAA
-377 KCVAKRMMPDF
+377 ECVSKRMMPDF

-407 CRAWLSPYKGDINNE
+407 CRAWLSPYKGGINNE
-422 EGIYK
+422 DGKYK

-444 GMSAQGSIDDFWKI
+444 GMSAQGSIEDFWKI

-494 ARLPKHTPIYPLLQN
+494 ARLPKHTPILPLLQD

-521 YECVKALLGVSHT
+521 YECVKSLLGVSHT
-534 TSEGEKLAIEI
+534 TPEGEKLALEI
-545 VSYMKKKVLDWK
+545 VSYMKKKILDWK

-607 EKINAFDK
+607 EEINAFDK

-626 SGGCISYVEAVNL
+626 SGGCISYIEAVNL
-639 TNNIPAVLSLI
+639 TNNIPAVLSVI

-681 DNLDWYCP
+681 DDLEWYCP

-724 RYVHLGS
+724 RYVHLGA
-731 GD
+731 GE

>member
-1 MADTVIKRDGHVVPF
+1 MANTVIKRDGNVVPF
-16 NKEKIGA
+16 NKEKIST

-39 IANDIADEIEDEL
+39 IANDIADEIEAEL
-52 KNVIEVPISDIE
+52 KDTNEVSISDIE

-111 KASLSENSN
+111 KASLTENSN

-147 PPHIAQAHQE
+147 PPHIAQAHQD

-235 ISEKIIRKEVEEEQ
+235 ISEEMIRKEVENE
-249 IAAHNKIYGGN
+249 IYNIMEYGIESPA
-260 LISFSDDM
+260 LID
-268 KLAIEEIVQK
+268 EIVKK
-278 RLAKEVRD
+278 RLSKEVRD

-314 AENPEY
+314 SENSEY

-330 FIRQRIQGMKNEV
+330 FIRQRIKGMKNEV

-357 LDENNMHEDSEY
+357 LDENNIHEDSEY
-369 WHITELAA
+369 WYITELAA
-377 KCVAKRMMPDF
+377 ECVSKRMMPDF

-407 CRAWLSPYKGDINNE
+407 CRAWLSPYKGGINNE
-422 EGIYK
+422 DGKYK

-444 GMSAQGSIDDFWKI
+444 GMSAQGSIEDFWKI

-475 KLKNVTSDASPIH
+475 KLNNVTSDASPIH

-494 ARLPKHTPIYPLLQN
+494 ARLPKHTPILPLLQD

-521 YECVKALLGVSHT
+521 YECVKSLLGVSHT
-534 TSEGEKLAIEI
+534 TPEGEKLALEI
-545 VSYMKKKVLDWK
+545 VKYMKKKVLDWK

-587 TVDGESNRNFLTNSY
+587 TVDGESDRNFLTNSY

-607 EKINAFDK
+607 EEINAFDK

-626 SGGCISYVEAVNL
+626 SGGCISYIEAVNL
-639 TNNIPAVLSLI
+639 TNNIPAVLSVI

-681 DNLDWYCP
+681 DDLEWYCP

-702 RRTCGYLGENFWNKG
+702 RRTCGYLGENFWNRG

-724 RYVHLGS
+724 RYVHLGA
-731 GD
+731 GE

>member
-1 MADTVIKRDGHVVPF
+1 LNVTKRDGRQVPF
-16 NKEKIGA
+16 DKQKIET
-23 AILKAMKYGS
+23 AILKAMHQGS
-33 GIEKEK
+33 GVIKEK
-39 IANDIADEIEDEL
+39 VAKDIAEEIEVEL
-52 KNVIEVPISDIE
+52 SELNNINISDIE
-64 TLVYNKLIS
+64 MLVYSKLIS
-73 KKQRLTAKAYEDY
+73 KKQKLTAKAYEDY
-86 RAVREYQRQH
+86 RAVRAYQRQH

-104 GIIDGTN
+104 GIVDGTN

-147 PPHIAQAHQE
+147 PPHIAQAHQD
-157 GIIHIHDLGH
+157 GLIHIHDLGH
-167 YLNHSFNCCLVNLE
+167 YLNPSFNCCLVNIE
-181 DMLQNGTVINGKMIE
+181 DMLQNGTVINGKLIE

-220 GGQTITLSHLAPFVR
+220 GGQTMTLSHLAPFVR
-235 ISEKIIRKEVEEEQ
+235 ISEEKIRKEVESEWE
-249 IAAHNKIYGGN
+249 I
-260 LISFSDDM
+260 LSDGLCETPYNNNFNDS
-268 KLAIEEIVQK
+268 IESVIQK

-357 LDENNMHEDSEY
+357 LDENNIHEDSEY
-369 WHITELAA
+369 WYITQLAA
-377 KCVAKRMMPDF
+377 ECVSKRMMPDF

-422 EGIYK
+422 DGTYK

-444 GMSAQGSIDDFWKI
+444 GMSAQGSIEDFWKI

-469 LMLRYE
+469 LLLRYE
-475 KLKNVTSDASPIH
+475 KLKNVTSDVSPIH

-494 ARLPKHTPIYPLLQN
+494 ARLPKHTPIYPLLQD
-509 GYSTITLGYIGV
+509 GYATITLGYIGV
-521 YECVKALLGVSHT
+521 YECVKSLIGKSHT
-534 TSEGEKLAIEI
+534 TPEGEKLALEI
-545 VSYMKKKVLDWK
+545 VKYMKAKVLEWK

-570 SESLTEKFAQA
+570 SESLTEKFANA

-587 TVDGESNRNFLTNSY
+587 TVDGEEARGFLTNSY

-607 EKINAFDK
+607 EKIDAFEK

-626 SGGCISYVEAVNL
+626 SGGCISYIEAVNL
-639 TNNIPAVLSLI
+639 TNNIPAVLSVI
-650 QYIYDN
+650 KYIYDN

-667 YCHVCGYDGEIMID
+667 YCHVCGYDGEILID
-681 DNLDWYCP
+681 ENLDWYCP
-689 NCGNR
+689 NCQNR

-702 RRTCGYLGENFWNKG
+702 RRTCGYLGENFWNHG

-724 RYVHLGS
+724 RYVHLGA
-731 GD
+731 GE

>member
-1 MADTVIKRDGHVVPF
+1 MIVKKRTGDLVEF
-16 NKEKIGA
+16 DRNKIVN
-23 AILKAMKYGS
+23 AILKSMRQGS
-33 GIEKEK
+33 GIVKEK
-39 IANDIADEIEDEL
+39 IANDIADEIENEIQDVNE
-52 KNVIEVPISDIE
+52 VSISEIEA
-64 TLVYNKLIS
+64 LVYSKLIT
-73 KKQRLTAKAYEDY
+73 KKQKLTAKAYEDY

-104 GIIDGTN
+104 GIVDGTN

-147 PPHIAQAHQE
+147 PAHIAQAHND

-167 YLNHSFNCCLVNLE
+167 YLNPSFNCCLVNLE
-181 DMLQNGTVINGKMIE
+181 DMLMNGTVINGKKIDQ
-196 KPHSFRTACTIATQ
+196 PHSFRTASTIATQ

-220 GGQTITLSHLAPFVR
+220 GGQTVTLSHLAPFVR
-235 ISEKIIRKEVEEEQ
+235 ISENRIREEVLDELGDF
-249 IAAHNKIYGGN
+249 AASVNV
-260 LISFSDDM
+260 
-268 KLAIEEIVQK
+268 EEIVKK
-278 RLAKEVRD
+278 RLAREIRD

-299 TSNGQSPFLSVFMYI
+299 TANGQSPFLSVFMYI
-314 AENPEY
+314 SENPEY

-357 LDENNMHEDSEY
+357 LDENNIHEDSEY

-407 CRAWLSPYKGDINNE
+407 CRAWLSPYKESINNE
-422 EGIYK
+422 EGSYK

-444 GMSAQGSIDDFWKI
+444 GLSAQGSIEDFWQI
-458 FDERLELCYES
+458 FEERLELCHES
-469 LMLRYE
+469 LKLRYE
-475 KLKNVTSDASPIH
+475 KLKNVTSDVSPIH

-494 ARLPKHTPIYPLLQN
+494 ARLGKHEPIFPLLQD
-509 GYSTITLGYIGV
+509 GYATITLGYIGV
-521 YECVKALLGVSHT
+521 YECVKALLGKSHT
-534 TSEGEKLAIEI
+534 TPEGEKLAVEI
-545 VSYMKKKVLDWK
+545 VSYMKKKILDWK
-557 KRTGLGFALYGTP
+557 KCDGLGYALYGTP
-570 SESLTEKFAQA
+570 SESLTEKFANA
-581 TVRRWG
+581 CVKRWG
-587 TVDGESNRNFLTNSY
+587 TVDGEDVRGFLTNSY

-607 EKINAFDK
+607 EEINAFDK

-626 SGGCISYVEAVNL
+626 SGGCISYIEAVNL

-650 QYIYDN
+650 KFMYDN

-667 YCHVCGYDGEIMID
+667 YCHVCGFDGEIQID
-681 DNLDWYCP
+681 EDLDWYCP

-694 DKSKMNVV
+694 DKSRMNVV
-702 RRTCGYLGENFWNKG
+702 RRTCGYLGENYWNKG

-724 RYVHLGS
+724 RYVHLGA

>member
-1 MADTVIKRDGHVVPF
+1 MYVKKRDGRTVPF
-16 NKEKIGA
+16 DKNKIKL
-23 AILKAMKYGS
+23 AILRAMHQGS
-33 GIEKEK
+33 GVIKEK
-39 IANDIADEIEDEL
+39 IAEDVSNEIENEL
-52 KNVIEVPISDIE
+52 IGAEETNIAQIEL
-64 TLVYNKLIS
+64 LVYNKLIS
-73 KKQRLTAKAYEDY
+73 KKQKLTAKAYEDY

-96 NTIDNKVL
+96 NTIDNKVI
-104 GIIDGTN
+104 GIVNGTN

-140 ISLRMML
+140 IALRMML
-147 PPHIAQAHQE
+147 PPHIAQAHQD
-157 GIIHIHDLGH
+157 GLIHIHDLGH
-167 YLNHSFNCCLVNLE
+167 YLNPSFNCCLVNLE
-181 DMLQNGTVINGKMIE
+181 DMLQNGTVINGKLIE

-220 GGQTITLSHLAPFVR
+220 GGQTMTLSHLAPFVR
-235 ISEKIIRKEVEEEQ
+235 ISEEKIRNEVKDELLNVSAEFERFEDSVEE
-249 IAAHNKIYGGN
+249 IT
-260 LISFSDDM
+260 
-268 KLAIEEIVQK
+268 QK
-278 RLAKEVRD
+278 RLMKEIRD

-299 TSNGQSPFLSVFMYI
+299 TSNGQAPFLSVFMYI

-320 EKETAMIIEE
+320 ERETAMIVEE

-357 LDENNMHEDSEY
+357 LDENNIHEESEY

-377 KCVAKRMMPDF
+377 ECVSKRMMPDF

-407 CRAWLSPYKGDINNE
+407 CRAWLSPYKGAINNE
-422 EGIYK
+422 DGVYK

-444 GMSAQGSIDDFWKI
+444 GMSAQGNIEDFWNI
-458 FDERLELCYES
+458 FEERLELCFES
-469 LMLRYE
+469 LMLRYD
-475 KLKNVTSDASPIH
+475 KLKNVTSDVSPIH

-494 ARLPKHTPIYPLLQN
+494 ARLPKHTPIYPLLQD
-509 GYSTITLGYIGV
+509 GYATITLGYIGV
-521 YECVKALLGVSHT
+521 YECVKSLIGVSHT
-534 TSEGEKLAIEI
+534 TEDGEKLALEI
-545 VSYMKKKVLDWK
+545 VKYMKSKVLEWK

-570 SESLTEKFAQA
+570 SESLTEKFANA

-587 TVDGESNRNFLTNSY
+587 TVDGEEARGFLTNSY

-626 SGGCISYVEAVNL
+626 SGGSISYIEAVNL
-639 TNNIPAVLSLI
+639 TNNIPAVLSVI
-650 QYIYDN
+650 KYIYDN

-681 DNLDWYCP
+681 ENLDWYCP

-724 RYVHLGS
+724 RYVHLGC

>member
-1 MADTVIKRDGHVVPF
+1 MADTVVKRDGHVVPF
-16 NKEKIGA
+16 NKDKINK
-23 AILKAMKYGS
+23 AILKAMRYGS

-39 IANDIADEIEDEL
+39 IANDIANEITEEL
-52 KNVIEVPISDIE
+52 KNVVEVSISDIE

-125 ISTCRDLVAEEVSKD
+125 VSTCRDLVAEEVSKD

-167 YLNHSFNCCLVNLE
+167 YLNHSFNCCLVNLD

-235 ISEKIIRKEVEEEQ
+235 ISEEMIRKEVENE
-249 IAAHNKIYGGN
+249 IYNIMEYGVKSPA
-260 LISFSDDM
+260 LVD
-268 KLAIEEIVQK
+268 KIVQK

-330 FIRQRIQGMKNEV
+330 FIRQRIRGMKNEV

-357 LDENNMHEDSEY
+357 LDENNIHEDSEY

-377 KCVAKRMMPDF
+377 ECVSKRMMPDF

-407 CRAWLSPYKGDINNE
+407 CRAWLSPYKGGINNE
-422 EGIYK
+422 DGKYK

-444 GMSAQGSIDDFWKI
+444 GMSAQGNIEDFWQI

-469 LMLRYE
+469 LILRYE

-494 ARLPKHTPIYPLLQN
+494 ARLPKHAPILPLLQD
-509 GYSTITLGYIGV
+509 GYATITLGYIGV
-521 YECVKALLGVSHT
+521 YECVKSLLGVSHT
-534 TSEGEKLAIEI
+534 TPEGEKLALEI

-587 TVDGESNRNFLTNSY
+587 TVDGESDRNFLTNSY

-626 SGGCISYVEAVNL
+626 SGGCISYIEAVNL

-650 QYIYDN
+650 KYIYDN

-681 DNLDWYCP
+681 ENLDWYCP

-724 RYVHLGS
+724 RYVHLGA
-731 GD
+731 GE

>member
-1 MADTVIKRDGHVVPF
+1 MIKLVVIKRDGRKVPF
-16 NKEKIGA
+16 DKNKIET
-23 AILKAMKYGS
+23 AILKAMSQGS
-33 GIEKEK
+33 GVIKEK
-39 IANDIADEIEDEL
+39 IANDIANEIEEESKEL
-52 KNVIEVPISDIE
+52 NEISITQIE

-73 KKQRLTAKAYEDY
+73 KKQRLTAKAYEGY

-104 GIIDGTN
+104 GIIDGSN
-111 KASLSENSN
+111 KDTLEENSN
-120 KNEAL
+120 KSKSL
-125 ISTCRDLVAEEVSKD
+125 VSTSRDLVSEEVSKD
-140 ISLRMML
+140 ISLRMKL

-181 DMLQNGTVINGKMIE
+181 DMLQNGTVINGKLIE

-210 IIAQVASAQF
+210 IIAQVASGQF

-235 ISEKIIRKEVEEEQ
+235 ISEERIRKDVEEECY
-249 IAAHNKIYGGN
+249 ALWDLNFDTHAH
-260 LISFSDDM
+260 
-268 KLAIEEIVQK
+268 IEQVVQK
-278 RLAKEVRD
+278 RLAKEIRD

-314 AENPEY
+314 SENPEY
-320 EKETAMIIEE
+320 EKETAMLVEE

-357 LDENNMHEDSEY
+357 LDENNIHEDSKY
-369 WHITELAA
+369 WYITELAA
-377 KCVAKRMMPDF
+377 ECVSKRMMPDF

-422 EGIYK
+422 EGHYK

-444 GMSAQGSIDDFWKI
+444 GLSAQGNIDDFWKI

-469 LMLRYE
+469 LILRYE
-475 KLKNVTSDASPIH
+475 KLKDVTSDASPIH

-494 ARLPKHTPIYPLLQN
+494 ARLPKHAPIYPLLQN
-509 GYSTITLGYIGV
+509 GYATITLGYIGV
-521 YECVKALLGVSHT
+521 YECVKSLIGKSHT
-534 TSEGEKLAIEI
+534 TPEGEELALEI
-545 VSYMKKKVLDWK
+545 VKYMKSKILEWK

-570 SESLTEKFAQA
+570 SESLTEKFANA
-581 TVRRWG
+581 VVRRWG
-587 TVDGESNRNFLTNSY
+587 TVDGENVRSFLTNSY
-602 HVFVE
+602 HVNVE
-607 EKINAFDK
+607 EKIDAFAK

-626 SGGCISYVEAVNL
+626 SGGCISYIEAVNL
-639 TNNIPAVLSLI
+639 TNNIPAVLSVI
-650 QYIYDN
+650 KFIYDN

-667 YCHVCGYDGEIMID
+667 YCHICGYDGEIMID
-681 DNLDWYCP
+681 ENLDWYCP
-689 NCGNR
+689 NCGNT

-724 RYVHLGS
+724 RYVHLGA
-731 GD
+731 GE

>member
-1 MADTVIKRDGHVVPF
+1 MIVKKRTGDLVEF
-16 NKEKIGA
+16 DRNKIVN
-23 AILKAMKYGS
+23 AILKSMRQGS
-33 GIEKEK
+33 GIVKEK
-39 IANDIADEIEDEL
+39 IANDIADEIENEIQDVNE
-52 KNVIEVPISDIE
+52 VSISEIEA
-64 TLVYNKLIS
+64 LVYSKLIT
-73 KKQRLTAKAYEDY
+73 KKQKLTAKAYEDY

-104 GIIDGTN
+104 GIVDGTN

-147 PPHIAQAHQE
+147 PAHIAQAHND

-167 YLNHSFNCCLVNLE
+167 YLNPSFNCCLVNLE
-181 DMLQNGTVINGKMIE
+181 DMLMNGTVINGKKIDQ
-196 KPHSFRTACTIATQ
+196 PHSFRTASTIATQ

-220 GGQTITLSHLAPFVR
+220 GGQTVTLSHLAPFVR
-235 ISEKIIRKEVEEEQ
+235 ISENRIREEVLDELGDF
-249 IAAHNKIYGGN
+249 AASVNV
-260 LISFSDDM
+260 
-268 KLAIEEIVQK
+268 EEIVKK
-278 RLAKEVRD
+278 RLAREIRD

-299 TSNGQSPFLSVFMYI
+299 TANGQSPFLSVFMYI
-314 AENPEY
+314 SENPEY

-357 LDENNMHEDSEY
+357 LDENNIHEDSEY

-407 CRAWLSPYKGDINNE
+407 CRAWLSPYKGSINNE
-422 EGIYK
+422 EGSYK

-444 GMSAQGSIDDFWKI
+444 GLSAQGSIEDFWQI
-458 FDERLELCYES
+458 FEERLELCHES
-469 LMLRYE
+469 LKLRYE
-475 KLKNVTSDASPIH
+475 KLKNVTSDVSPIH

-494 ARLPKHTPIYPLLQN
+494 ARLGKHEPIFPLLQD
-509 GYSTITLGYIGV
+509 GYATITLGYIGV
-521 YECVKALLGVSHT
+521 YECVKALLGKSHT
-534 TSEGEKLAIEI
+534 TPEGEKLAVEI
-545 VSYMKKKVLDWK
+545 VSYMKKKILDWK
-557 KRTGLGFALYGTP
+557 KCDGLGYALYGTP
-570 SESLTEKFAQA
+570 SESLTEKFANA
-581 TVRRWG
+581 CVKRWG
-587 TVDGESNRNFLTNSY
+587 TVDGEDVRGFLTNSY

-607 EKINAFDK
+607 EEINAFDK

-626 SGGCISYVEAVNL
+626 SGGCISYIEAVNL

-650 QYIYDN
+650 KFMYDN

-667 YCHVCGYDGEIMID
+667 YCHVCGFDGEIQID
-681 DNLDWYCP
+681 EDLDWYCP

-694 DKSKMNVV
+694 DKSRMNVV
-702 RRTCGYLGENFWNKG
+702 RRTCGYLGENYWNKG

-724 RYVHLGS
+724 RYVHLGA

>member
-1 MADTVIKRDGHVVPF
+1 MIVKKRTGDLVEF
-16 NKEKIGA
+16 DKNKIVN
-23 AILKAMKYGS
+23 AILKSMRQGS
-33 GIEKEK
+33 GIVKEK
-39 IANDIADEIEDEL
+39 IANDIADEIENEIQDVNE
-52 KNVIEVPISDIE
+52 VSISEIEA
-64 TLVYNKLIS
+64 LVYSKLIT
-73 KKQRLTAKAYEDY
+73 KKQKLTAKAYEDY

-104 GIIDGTN
+104 GIVDGTN

-147 PPHIAQAHQE
+147 PAHIAQAHND

-167 YLNHSFNCCLVNLE
+167 YLNPSFNCCLVNLE
-181 DMLQNGTVINGKMIE
+181 DMLMNGTVINGKKIDQ
-196 KPHSFRTACTIATQ
+196 PHSFRTASTIATQ

-220 GGQTITLSHLAPFVR
+220 GGQTVTLSHLAPFVR
-235 ISEKIIRKEVEEEQ
+235 ISENRIREEVLDELGDF
-249 IAAHNKIYGGN
+249 AASVNV
-260 LISFSDDM
+260 
-268 KLAIEEIVQK
+268 EEIVKK
-278 RLAKEVRD
+278 RLAREIRD

-299 TSNGQSPFLSVFMYI
+299 TANGQSPFLSVFMYI
-314 AENPEY
+314 SENPEY

-357 LDENNMHEDSEY
+357 LDENNIHEDSEY

-407 CRAWLSPYKGDINNE
+407 CRAWLSPYKGGINNE
-422 EGIYK
+422 EGTYK

-444 GMSAQGSIDDFWKI
+444 GLSAQGSIEDFWEI
-458 FDERLELCYES
+458 FEERLELCHES
-469 LMLRYE
+469 LKLRYE
-475 KLKNVTSDASPIH
+475 KLKNVTSDVSPIH

-494 ARLPKHTPIYPLLQN
+494 ARLGKHDPIFPLLQD
-509 GYSTITLGYIGV
+509 GYATITLGYIGV
-521 YECVKALLGVSHT
+521 YECVKALLGKSHT
-534 TSEGEKLAIEI
+534 TPEGEKLAVEI
-545 VSYMKKKVLDWK
+545 VSYMKKKILDWK
-557 KRTGLGFALYGTP
+557 KCDGLGYALYGTP
-570 SESLTEKFAQA
+570 SESLTEKFANA
-581 TVRRWG
+581 CVKRWG
-587 TVDGESNRNFLTNSY
+587 TVDGEDVRGFLTNSY

-607 EKINAFDK
+607 EEINAFDK

-626 SGGCISYVEAVNL
+626 SGGCISYIEAVNL

-650 QYIYDN
+650 KFMYDN

-667 YCHVCGYDGEIMID
+667 YCHVCGFDGEIQID
-681 DNLDWYCP
+681 EDLDWYCP

-702 RRTCGYLGENFWNKG
+702 RRTCGYLGENYWNKG

-724 RYVHLGS
+724 RYVHLGA

>member
-1 MADTVIKRDGHVVPF
+1 MADTVVKRNGHIVPF
-16 NKEKIGA
+16 NKEKIST
-23 AILKAMKYGS
+23 AIIKAMRYGS
-33 GIEKEK
+33 GVEKEK
-39 IANDIADEIEDEL
+39 IANDIANEIEIEL
-52 KNVIEVPISDIE
+52 KDVAQVPISDIE
-64 TLVYNKLIS
+64 NLVYNKLIS

-157 GIIHIHDLGH
+157 GIIHIHDMGH
-167 YLNHSFNCCLVNLE
+167 YLNHSFNCCLVNLD

-196 KPHSFRTACTIATQ
+196 KPHSFRTACTISTQ
-210 IIAQVASAQF
+210 VIAQVASGQF

-235 ISEKIIRKEVEEEQ
+235 VSKERIEKELREELSLVNVSLTDEAFSE
-249 IAAHNKIYGGN
+249 IAK
-260 LISFSDDM
+260 
-268 KLAIEEIVQK
+268 K

-357 LDENNMHEDSEY
+357 LDENNIHEDSEY

-377 KCVAKRMMPDF
+377 ECVSKRMMPDF

-407 CRAWLSPYKGDINNE
+407 CRAWLSPYKGGINNE
-422 EGIYK
+422 EGKYK

-444 GMSAQGSIDDFWKI
+444 GMSAQGSVEDFWKI

-494 ARLPKHTPIYPLLQN
+494 ARLPKHAPIYPLLQD

-521 YECVKALLGVSHT
+521 YECVKSLLGVSHT
-534 TSEGEKLAIEI
+534 TPEGERLALEI
-545 VSYMKKKVLDWK
+545 VKYMKKKVVDWK

-587 TVDGESNRNFLTNSY
+587 TVDGESDRNFLTNSY

-607 EKINAFDK
+607 EEINAFDK
-615 LKFESQFHPIS
+615 LRFESQFHPIS
-626 SGGCISYVEAVNL
+626 SGGCISYIEAVNL
-639 TNNIPAVLSLI
+639 TNNIPAVLSVI

-681 DNLDWYCP
+681 ENLDWYCP

-724 RYVHLGS
+724 RYVHLGA

>member
-1 MADTVIKRDGHVVPF
+1 MTNIVIKRDGRKTPF
-16 NKEKIGA
+16 DKQRIYN
-23 AILKAMKYGS
+23 AIIKAMNQGS
-33 GIEKEK
+33 GIIKER
-39 IANDIADEIEDEL
+39 IAEDITNEIAEEV
-52 KNVIEVPISDIE
+52 KEMPEVAISQIEM
-64 TLVYNKLIS
+64 LVYSKLIS
-73 KKQRLTAKAYEDY
+73 KKQKLTAKAYEDY

-104 GIIDGTN
+104 GIVDGTN

-120 KNEAL
+120 KNETL

-167 YLNHSFNCCLVNLE
+167 YLNPSFNCCLVNLE

-220 GGQTITLSHLAPFVR
+220 GGQTVTLSHLAPFVR
-235 ISEKIIRKEVEEEQ
+235 ISEKRIRKEVEEEL
-249 IAAHNKIYGGN
+249 AVAKGYMPFDN
-260 LISFSDDM
+260 LCELEDN
-268 KLAIEEIVQK
+268 IVQK

-314 AENPEY
+314 SENTEY
-320 EKETAMIIEE
+320 ERETAMIIEE

-343 GVWITPAFP
+343 GAWVTPAFP

-357 LDENNMHEDSEY
+357 LDENNIHEDSKY
-369 WHITELAA
+369 WYITKLAGE
-377 KCVAKRMMPDF
+377 CVSKRMMPDF

-407 CRAWLSPYKGDINNE
+407 CRAWLSPYKGGINNT
-422 EGIYK
+422 EGEYK

-444 GMSAQGSIDDFWKI
+444 GLSAQGNIDDFWKI
-458 FDERLELCYES
+458 FDERLELCFES

-475 KLKNVTSDASPIH
+475 KLKNVTSDVSPIH

-494 ARLPKHTPIYPLLQN
+494 ARLPKHTPIYSLLQD
-509 GYSTITLGYIGV
+509 GYATITLGYIGV
-521 YECVKALLGVSHT
+521 YECVKSLIGVSHT
-534 TSEGEKLAIEI
+534 TTEGEKLALEI
-545 VSYMKKKVLDWK
+545 VKYMKSKVLEWK

-570 SESLTEKFAQA
+570 SESLTEKFANA

-587 TVDGESNRNFLTNSY
+587 TVDGTDVRGFLTNSY
-602 HVFVE
+602 HTFVE
-607 EKINAFDK
+607 EKIDAFSK

-626 SGGCISYVEAVNL
+626 SGGCISYIEAVNL
-639 TNNIPAVLSLI
+639 TNNIPAVLEVI
-650 QYIYDN
+650 KYIYDN

-667 YCHVCGYDGEIMID
+667 YCQACGFDGEIMID
-681 DNLDWYCP
+681 DNLEWYCP

-694 DKSKMNVV
+694 DKATMNVV

-724 RYVHLGS
+724 RYVHLGC